1 MVALS
6 TFPFLKERFKSG
18 YPYSS
23 DNNELYIFDDSV
35 SQNAIGKEDV
45 PVEVAIIRAI
55 ALALY
60 LSNTGFVAESRK
72 ATQSV
77 IALATAEG
85 YDVTKTLYWDSIKQF
100 IEEAGEDSVME
111 DAGRSAKRVSH
122 LAMCPTLDDE
132 IRTPTPG
139 PNERPETM
147 E

>member
-6 TFPFLKERFKSG
+6 TFPFLKERFQSG

-23 DNNELYIFDDSV
+23 NNSELYIFDDSV

-100 IEEAGEDSVME
+100 IEESGEDSVME
-111 DAGRSAKRVSH
+111 DTTHSAKRVSH
-122 LAMCPTLDDE
+122 TGNVTLDDE
-132 IRTPTPG
+132 PIRIPYRTKRKT
-139 PNERPETM
+139 
-147 E
+147 